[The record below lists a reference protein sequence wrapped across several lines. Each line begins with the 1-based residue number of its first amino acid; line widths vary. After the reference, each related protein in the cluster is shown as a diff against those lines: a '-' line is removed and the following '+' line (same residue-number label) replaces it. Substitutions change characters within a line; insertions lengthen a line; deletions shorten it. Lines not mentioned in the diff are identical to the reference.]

1 MSMKRVLALLA
12 LALGVVSC
20 QTESEPIDVTLCDE
34 VDALVSVSIPET
46 RSNSALGAFDNVDF
60 TTYSIR
66 YILDVYYDQERVDRL
81 VNYADTSTTSF
92 VVRLVPGRPYKFV
105 VWADVVEGEGDL
117 HYNTS
122 DLANVTLNG
131 DWEAMDETRDAFTG
145 FVDVAN
151 YDRLSNIG
159 ITLTRP
165 FAKLRVVAT
174 DLADLAKLGI
184 TPAKAT
190 VEYTTSHR
198 ASFNALTGLSGDAT
212 IAAGKTHTFDIAA
225 YDDEGVLFT
234 DYFFASDDVVKFNM
248 AVMESDGTPI
258 KSNEFTTDIFV
269 KRNHLTT
276 IKGRILTDANSL
288 SVVVEDAF
296 GGQLDNN
303 VDTGELVVT
312 VNNTADFVAAVAN
325 QNVDIIVL
333 NDDITLNSLL
343 TRAESDVTLLV
354 ASGKTLT
361 IDLNGKRL
369 SAVSTQTGKNYNM
382 FDVRGTLT
390 LKNGRMEYEHNG
402 ENMGWNNST
411 NLFNITAGGVVN
423 LEGVTATNFGGSDM
437 AFVAHLNNWG
447 NATLNVTD
455 CTLESS
461 YIAVRVFNSGYDM
474 NNVTISDSVLKG
486 RYCFWVH
493 NYQAAGDAV
502 GTDATLNLDIFNG
515 TNTFEYTGK
524 APVLYGFANPIYF
537 DANGDVVVVAAE

>member
-1 MSMKRVLALLA
+1 MKKLLALVA

-20 QTESEPIDVTLCDE
+20 QTESDGIDVTLCDE
-34 VDALVSVSIPET
+34 VDAFVSVSIPET

-92 VVRLVPGRPYKFV
+92 VVRLAPGRPYKFV

-190 VEYTTSHR
+190 VEYTTAHR

-225 YDDEGVLFT
+225 YDDEGVLLT

-258 KSNEFTTDIFV
+258 QSNEFTTDVFV

-447 NATLNVTD
+447 KATLNVTD

-474 NNVTISDSVLKG
+474 NNVTISESVLKG